1 MHESGVIEELLG
13 KVESAAKANAAK
25 KVVTVEV
32 SLGPL
37 AGIEAE
43 HLRQHFVIA
52 AVGTL
57 AEGAELRVRETEQ
70 PGGGIL
76 LESVEIET

>member
-13 KVESAAKANAAK
+13 KVESAAKANSAK
-25 KVVTVEV
+25 KVVAVEV
-32 SLGPL
+32 AIGPL
-37 AGIEAE
+37 AAIEPE
-43 HLRQHFVIA
+43 HLRDHFVIA
-52 AVGTL
+52 AAGTV
-57 AEGAELRVRETEQ
+57 ADGAELRIRETED